1 MENFEFF
8 IVQSLIE
15 IEKIFFYEMSSIT
28 VLHNGVNIDD
38 SNGMEAPR
46 DGHGPNLVPL
56 SLLLVILQHILEVME
71 GVAILVPSPCIAL
84 CNELY

>member
-38 SNGMEAPR
+38 STGMEAPL
-46 DGHGPNLVPL
+46 D
-56 SLLLVILQHILEVME
+56 
-71 GVAILVPSPCIAL
+71 
-84 CNELY
+84 